1 MMSYLW
7 RYLPLALTVLLTAS
21 LTPAQPAG
29 GSHWNAP
36 GRAAKVQEL
45 IPGQRLPNLTPE
57 TLFADWTKQQ
67 VARWQQAHPGET
79 IAEVCERAV
88 DPAAI
93 QYPVAASFETETE
106 PGWKLSTSGGTIQRV
121 QEHAT
126 AGAWALQLEVPPNK
140 HAGVYFAPQVDS
152 DWSNRYGLLVD
163 VHWAGAETNLGTRLE
178 ADKAHYWSYRLKPG
192 LNRDVLVRL
201 TDARDK
207 VDLTKVKTLLLYVQQ
222 EAGGRATFDNLR
234 WQDRPLAPLLSDRE
248 IREDF
253 PVLISPYGRVRS
265 GKPDPWAAERVM
277 AAGGPSGFTGY
288 CPFCTS
294 RTMNLHFDPANRYHA
309 TTSCCQKHL
318 YGANYPAD
326 YDLKPNATVA
336 FPDLDGKLHE
346 VPTVLY
352 KDRAGVEWELFIPT
366 IFANKR
372 WSDLA
377 GLCSTYARSF
387 QDTADPVYAYKLALL
402 LDQTADTYYG
412 LVPSYFNERCRGKDG
427 QPLTRAEWEAVPRP
441 VMFGASYLGEWNRAV
456 PMFNRGWLR
465 QANESRWAEPFARVR
480 HHPAFKYYSQKVHGD
495 PEALDRKVRQK
506 LIREV
511 ALTWESVGHGFMTN
525 YQDAI
530 YSSELMVGVLA
541 DRPAMID
548 FAAPSNELTLYNHY
562 RHDGLC
568 GEGASNY
575 MAMPGNYYFNP
586 LRDPNGVWL
595 ALYPDFLK
603 EHPFFEV
610 ASNEW
615 RKLRTVRDLELEFGD
630 QHLYAYR
637 APLTDPQEVAQREKL
652 GSENWPSWGMGLL
665 RVGGPGHRME
675 LTLSYPRPAQHT
687 ASDQLGIACWV
698 DGVPVM
704 RPGGYAHHPVL
715 PLQWERP
722 EIQGLKTMG
731 YPKQIAEVKF
741 GDLGFGGW
749 SHSPM
754 AQNTI
759 TVNEVFPSMG
769 WSNTRGYGELITYKG
784 GEAPGDPGARFQVLE
799 ARDRY
804 SFARVGQPLSEFR
817 RALLG
822 VEAADGRPYVVDV
835 VTVRGGQRHAL
846 YNSAWAERGEAS
858 LPAVKSR
865 ADNLLQ
871 LTQPQAATTVQGE
884 VEFPVQWA
892 LFGPVEQ
899 HDPEP
904 DLSAL
909 TAVPGQL
916 TVAGQTL
923 TARKVSFTD
932 QRLDLGDLLGGKQVG
947 KTAYLVAT
955 INAGQAGVV
964 TLGAGADWW
973 MKWWVNGQVVCDTL
987 ADGNDLHPPGL
998 TDRVFKANLRAGNNL
1013 VVAKVVSGSGSF
1025 VVAAAGPR
1033 ELRAL
1038 GQKVTRAQNSRER
1051 ATAHVRQLEI
1061 LEPPTGP
1068 WSLTWQTDY
1077 AAYVPRDPKG
1087 DAVARPLPDDV
1098 GRVRLRL
1105 QGLPVPGQ
1113 DSKLIRGRGPWVSI
1127 INQPLANGSRLHSN
1141 VGFLDATDLLIET
1154 HEAAQGETASRFV
1167 HVLEGYPEGGQS
1179 VLRSVRLVPLKS
1191 GPADTAL
1198 AVEITRTD
1206 GLTDLVVYQET
1217 PAAIELT
1224 NGLIT
1229 DARYALV
1236 RLNAAGRPV
1245 EAHLTEGTAL
1255 RGLGLNVTA
1264 PARFTGTITDL
1275 VGDLTGTRQESA
1287 LIIKP
1292 DSPWPTAVPAGTQ
1305 QVIIEGPNA
1314 LRAPFREAYAV
1325 ERFTPQPDGS
1335 LRLDLAKSAP
1345 LAAGWHQVTELDP
1358 QRPAFFRTNRP
1369 MLGGSQT
1376 PWYWGMS
1383 VWFPRLNKTFRFNKL
1398 TGGFHGCTEGEFDQ
1412 VNLAAEGVKPG
1423 DWFLIHFLQPGMKV
1437 TLPVTMSWKAE

>member
-1 MMSYLW
+1 MNSTMSV
-7 RYLPLALTVLLTAS
+7 ALVCSLVVLVNVSSEAQV
-21 LTPAQPAG
+21 PAPD
-29 GSHWNAP
+29 SRWNAP
-36 GRAAKVQEL
+36 DRADRVMGL
-45 IPGQRLPNLTPE
+45 IPGRRLPNLTPE

-67 VARWQQAHPGET
+67 VERWQQAHPGET
-79 IAEVCERAV
+79 IAEVCERAAA
-88 DPAAI
+88 PAAI
-93 QYPVAASFETETE
+93 QYPVAASFENETE
-106 PGWKLSTSGGTIQRV
+106 AGWRLSTSGGTIQRV

-126 AGAWALQLEVPPNK
+126 AGAWALQLEVPPNQ
-140 HAGVYFAPQVDS
+140 HAGVYFAPQAGN
-152 DWSNRYGLLVD
+152 DWSARYGLLAD
-163 VHWAGAETNLGTRLE
+163 VHWQGAETNLGMRLD
-178 ADKAHYWSYRLKPG
+178 ADKPHYWSYRLKPG
-192 LNRDVLVRL
+192 LNRDLLVRL
-201 TDARDK
+201 TDARGK
-207 VDLTKVKTLLLYVQQ
+207 VDLTKVKALLLYVQQ

-234 WQDRPLAPLLSDRE
+234 WQDRPVAPLLSDRE

-253 PVLISPYGRVRS
+253 PVLISPYGRVRA
-265 GKPDPWAAERVM
+265 GKPDTWAAERVL
-277 AAGGPSGFTGY
+277 ASGPPAGWTGY

-294 RTMNLHFDPANRYHA
+294 RTMSLQFDPADRYNV

-336 FPDLDGKLHE
+336 FPDLDGKFHE

-372 WSDLA
+372 WHDLA

-387 QDTADPVYAYKLALL
+387 QDTADPIYAYKLALL

-412 LVPSYFNERCRGKDG
+412 LLPSYINERCRGKDG

-441 VMFGASYLGEWNRAV
+441 VMFGASYLGEWNRFG

-465 QANESRWAEPFARVR
+465 QVSEARWAEPFARVR
-480 HHPAFKYYSQKVHGD
+480 HHPAFKYYSRKVYGD

-530 YSSELMVGVLA
+530 YSSELLVGVLA
-541 DRPAMID
+541 DRPAMVD

-575 MAMPGNYYFNP
+575 MAMPGNYYFTP
-586 LRDPNGVWL
+586 LRDPGGVWL

-610 ASNEW
+610 AANEW
-615 RKLRTVRDLELEFGD
+615 RKLRTVRNLELEFGD
-630 QHLYAYR
+630 QHLYAYTPLLT
-637 APLTDPQEVAQREKL
+637 APPQVAEREKL
-652 GSENWPSWGMGLL
+652 GSENWPAWGVGLL

-722 EIQGLKTMG
+722 EIQGLKSMG
-731 YPKQIAEVKF
+731 YPKEIAEVKF

-759 TVNEVFPSMG
+759 TVNEIFPSMG
-769 WSNTRGYGELITYKG
+769 WSNNRGYGELITYKG
-784 GEAPGDPGARFQVLE
+784 GEPAGEPGARFQVLE

-804 SFARVGQPLSEFR
+804 SFERVGRPLQEFR

-822 VEAADGRPYVVDV
+822 VEGRDGRPYVVDV

-846 YNSAWAERGEAS
+846 YNSAWAGRGEAS

-865 ADNLLQ
+865 AENLLQ
-871 LTQPQAATTVQGE
+871 WRQPQAPTTVEGD
-884 VEFPVQWA
+884 VVFPAEWA

-904 DLSAL
+904 DFSAL

-916 TVAGQTL
+916 TVAGRTL
-923 TARKVSFTD
+923 TAQQAIFSH
-932 QRLDLGDLLGGKQVG
+932 QRLDLGALLGGKQAG
-947 KTAYLVAT
+947 KTAYLVAVVE
-955 INAGQAGVV
+955 ADKAGVV

-987 ADGNDLHPPGL
+987 ADGNDLHPPNL
-998 TDRVFKANLRAGNNL
+998 TDRVFTANLRAGTNL

-1025 VVAAAGPR
+1025 VVAAGGPR

-1038 GQKVTRAQNSRER
+1038 GQKVARAQNSRER

-1077 AAYVPRDPKG
+1077 AAYTPRDPKG
-1087 DAVARPLPDDV
+1087 GAVARPLPDDV

-1113 DSKLIRGRGPWVSI
+1113 DTRLTRARGPWVSV
-1127 INQPLANGSRLHSN
+1127 INQPLANGSHLRSN

-1179 VLRSVRLVPLKS
+1179 VLQQVRLLPLAD
-1191 GPADTAL
+1191 GPVETAL
-1198 AVEITRTD
+1198 AVEVTRAD
-1206 GLTDLVVYQET
+1206 GWRDLVVYQET
-1217 PAAIELT
+1217 P
-1224 NGLIT
+1224 GLMEFGDGFTT

-1236 RLNAAGRPV
+1236 RLNAEGRPV
-1245 EAHLTEGTAL
+1245 EAHTVEGGLL
-1255 RGLGLNVTA
+1255 RGKELELTG
-1264 PARFTGTITDL
+1264 PARFAGTIVDL
-1275 VGDLTGTRQESA
+1275 VGDLTGTRRESA
-1287 LIIKP
+1287 LIIRP
-1292 DSPWPTAVPAGTQ
+1292 DVPWPGELPAGSRQ
-1305 QVIIEGPNA
+1305 LLVEGPNA
-1314 LRAPFREAYAV
+1314 LRAPIREAYTLD
-1325 ERFTPQPDGS
+1325 RITPQPDGTV
-1335 LRLDLAKSAP
+1335 RLDLANSPP
-1345 LAAGWHQVTELDP
+1345 LVVSWHQVTEMDP
-1358 QRPAFFRTNRP
+1358 QRPGFFRTNRP
-1369 MLGGSQT
+1369 LLAGSCT
-1376 PWYWGMS
+1376 PWLWGMRA
-1383 VWFPRLNKTFRFNKL
+1383 WFPRLDKTFTFEKL
-1398 TGGFHGCTEGEFDQ
+1398 TGGFHTSTEGVMHE
-1412 VNLAAEGVKPG
+1412 VNLAAAGVQPG
-1423 DWFLIHFLQPGMKV
+1423 DWFVVHFVQPGMTV
-1437 TLPVTMSWKAE
+1437 TLPATRSWTAH